1 LEGDLTMS
9 APVSGYVDSCH
20 PLNSRLDILQYWK
33 NPGPFNRAGLV
44 KSNIN
49 TDRFLAF
56 LSVIVLA
63 AYSYGSVE
71 LVAM

>member
-1 LEGDLTMS
+1 MS
-9 APVSGYVDSCH
+9 APVSRYVDLCH
-20 PLNSRLDILQYWK
+20 ALVPRLDILQYWK
-33 NPGPFNRAGLV
+33 HPGPFNRAGLV